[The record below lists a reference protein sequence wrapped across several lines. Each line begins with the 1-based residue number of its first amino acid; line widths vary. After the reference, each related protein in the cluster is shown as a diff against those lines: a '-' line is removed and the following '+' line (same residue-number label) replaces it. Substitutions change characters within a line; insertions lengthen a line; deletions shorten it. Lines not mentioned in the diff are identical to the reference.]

1 MFSPS
6 KAKIALPLQNEPVPV
21 GSLSLISGWGRFSYG
36 GGSPISLRAA
46 KVNIVNQ
53 ALCNRAYNGGITTR
67 MLCAAAKGKDACQ
80 GWVTCDRILTI
91 SLIKKKCS
99 DSGGPLKSSNNKLI
113 GVVSFGMGCAMDRYP
128 GVYSRVAFVR
138 DWIKKISGV

>member
-1 MFSPS
+1 MNSLSRIGSKFRTSGGEIITIAKIIPHNLYNHKTHDYDFSLLQLSRKIVFSPS

-80 GWVTCDRILTI
+80 G
-91 SLIKKKCS
+91 
-99 DSGGPLKSSNNKLI
+99 
-113 GVVSFGMGCAMDRYP
+113 
-128 GVYSRVAFVR
+128 
-138 DWIKKISGV
+138 